1 MGDSDST
8 TPSWINDAI
17 RNVVSFIFDQPAYWL
32 LGLIYQLFFNVAS
45 ADLFS
50 NETIMHFYGRVQII
64 LGVFMMFQLAMTILR
79 GIVNP
84 DSFTDSKNG
93 AGNFITRVATS
104 LILITLMMPISTP
117 GRNEYERQVNNNGII
132 FGTLYSL
139 QHRILANNTI
149 GRLVLGTND
158 TNATYMSDDD
168 TELKKSSRIFSS
180 TILKAFYRINL
191 IPESSDS
198 RVDTGD
204 KDPASATA
212 NRYCPDYD
220 YTAYLR
226 VDAEPSEIIA
236 MVDEACDQSSIPV
249 VGGVIDQITGSGHY
263 VLTYHPIV
271 SAIVAYVF
279 AFILLSFTI
288 DVAVRAVKLAVL
300 RLIAPIPLI
309 SYMDPKGGK
318 DSAFNAWVKLLT
330 STYLDL
336 FIRLAA
342 VYFVIFLIQDMMYHG
357 IYMNYSGGLLGVLSF
372 IIICIGLFIFAKQ
385 APKFVKQAIGMKD
398 DGGKLFSGFKEL
410 AAVGAIGAGV
420 VGGGISR
427 GIGTA
432 TNTNGNLGKKIAA
445 GIGGG
450 IAGAVSGGVST
461 GRTYWG
467 QKEADRK
474 ALMNHVRS
482 NNARNYSNAA
492 DDSTP
497 FGRFVAGLQANAGF
511 RNDLQKMDDKIKY
524 FGAAKDALGRMNDA
538 FNSNGD
544 YKSVYNGPDI
554 RDNSGNMVLQSG
566 QAYSL
571 KDFKDKLGRVQASG
585 NEHLIKSVD
594 DAMKA
599 AQGERLNHLRSTFT
613 GRTREEARAKLVE
626 AIEQSARLGNTDY
639 TQRDLDVFDGAYTI
653 YNVSQMYSNE
663 PFFADYRGKSFSDT
677 SVSWSRVKKAA
688 STAGDTSKSIKASPE
703 YDRAKANAQR
713 AEQQSKK

>member
-1 MGDSDST
+1 MGDSQST
-8 TPSWINDAI
+8 SPRWINDSI
-17 RNVVSFIFDQPAYWL
+17 RNVISFIFDQPAYWI
-32 LGLIYQLFFNVAS
+32 LGIMYQLFFNVAS

-50 NETIMHFYGRVQII
+50 NETIVRFYGRVQII

-84 DSFTDSKNG
+84 GTFTDAKSG

-104 LILITLMMPISTP
+104 LLLITLMMPISTP
-117 GRNEYERQVNNNGII
+117 ARNEYEKQINNNGIL

-139 QHRILANNTI
+139 QHRILSNNTI

-158 TNATYMSDDD
+158 TEATYMSGND
-168 TELKKSSRIFSS
+168 TELKKSSRIFTS
-180 TILKAFYRINL
+180 TILKGFYLINL
-191 IPESSDS
+191 IPENQRQGSGNES
-198 RVDTGD
+198 
-204 KDPASATA
+204 PASIVA
-212 NRYCPDYD
+212 NRYCPSYD
-220 YTAYLR
+220 YSAYER
-226 VDAEPSEIIA
+226 IDAEPSEIIA
-236 MVDEACDQSSIPV
+236 MVDESCNGSLGSK
-249 VGGVIDQITGSGHY
+249 GYYVIAY
-263 VLTYHPIV
+263 NPII
-271 SAIVAYVF
+271 SAIVAYIF

-336 FIRLAA
+336 FIRLAV
-342 VYFVIFLIQDMMYHG
+342 VYFVIFLIQDIMIHG
-357 IYMNYSGGLLGVLSF
+357 IYMNHTSGVIGILSF
-372 IIICIGLFIFAKQ
+372 IIICIGLFVFAKQ
-385 APKFVKQAIGMKD
+385 SPKFIKQAIGLKD
-398 DGGKLFSGFKEL
+398 DGGKLFSGFGEL

-420 VGGGISR
+420 VGGAISR

-482 NNARNYSNAA
+482 NNARNYSNAS

-511 RNDLQKMDDKIKY
+511 RNDLQKFDEKVARY
-524 FGAAKDALGRMNDA
+524 QRAEGAWKSVQNALDSDGWVGSTQAEHQARGGYYSATNFTA
-538 FNSNGD
+538 SNGD
-544 YKSVYNGPDI
+544 IILESNATNHG
-554 RDNSGNMVLQSG
+554 RF
-566 QAYSL
+566 SL
-571 KDFKDKLGRVQASG
+571 KDIKDAQARMKSSGRYSQQDLERMDKLVKSVEKSRFDYVRKSG
-585 NEHLIKSVD
+585 GGDNLETPRERQIYEGISQIMETANKHSGDADGVFRDFVGHSNMEDTYFDGHMSDMFKGSSFAAGAEAGQIKSSS
-594 DAMKA
+594 KY
-599 AQGERLNHLRSTFT
+599 AQ
-613 GRTREEARAKLVE
+613 
-626 AIEQSARLGNTDY
+626 
-639 TQRDLDVFDGAYTI
+639 
-653 YNVSQMYSNE
+653 
-663 PFFADYRGKSFSDT
+663 
-677 SVSWSRVKKAA
+677 
-688 STAGDTSKSIKASPE
+688 
-703 YDRAKANAQR
+703 AKANAQR
-713 AEQQSKK
+713 AEQQNKK